1 MPLSHSFLLEVFEKC
16 RDDDAIIWRDQAYSY
31 GWLLGRIEEL
41 RQQLEDSG
49 LDSGTVVA
57 LEADYSPHV
66 IALFLAL
73 LERGCMIVPLT
84 KAVATHRDEF
94 CQVAKAQVS
103 ITIDEY
109 EKAGI
114 SALSGDGQHPLY
126 ATLRESEHP
135 GLTLFTSG
143 STGESKA
150 AVHDLSR
157 LLEKFQVPRRKLRSI
172 AFLLFDHIGGVN
184 TLFYSLANGG
194 CIVVLE
200 DRNPDNVLSAVESH
214 RVELLPTSP
223 TFINLILL
231 SEAYERHDLSSLQTL
246 TYGTEPMTETTLERF
261 HGLFPDI
268 QLQQT
273 YGSSELGILRSKSKS
288 SDSLWVQI
296 GGEGFQTRVVDG
308 ILEIKA
314 ESPMLGYLNAPSP
327 FTEDGWYN
335 TGDFVDVDGSYYRFL
350 GRESEIINVGG
361 QKVYPAEVES
371 VIQNMDGLADVTV
384 YGEPN
389 SIIGNLVCAKVRLF
403 NWVDTTTFGE
413 ELKKFCRAELP
424 DYKVPVKIV
433 IESGSH
439 GISGV
444 KKIRR
449 QV

>member
-1 MPLSHSFLLEVFEKC
+1 MPLSHSFLFDVFEKF
-16 RDDDAIIWRDQAYSY
+16 RDDDAIIWRDQVYSY
-31 GWLLGRIEEL
+31 GWLLGHIDEL
-41 RQQLEDSG
+41 RQQFADAG
-49 LDSGTVVA
+49 LSQGTVVA
-57 LEADYSPHV
+57 LEADYSPHA
-66 IALFLAL
+66 IALFVAL

-84 KAVATHRDEF
+84 KAAATHRDEF
-94 CQVAKAQVS
+94 CQIARAQVS
-103 ITIDEY
+103 ISID
-109 EKAGI
+109 KAGNAAI
-114 SALSGDGQHPLY
+114 SALSGDGQHPFY
-126 ATLRESEHP
+126 ASLRESEHP

-157 LLEKFQVPRRKLRSI
+157 LLEKFQVQRRRLRSV

-184 TLFYSLANGG
+184 TLFYSLSNGG
-194 CIVVLE
+194 CIVIVE
-200 DRNPDNVLSAVESH
+200 DRSPDNVLMAVESH
-214 RVELLPTSP
+214 KVELLPTSP

-231 SEAYERHDLSSLQTL
+231 SEAYERHDLSSLKTL
-246 TYGTEPMTETTLERF
+246 TYGTEPMTQTTLQRF
-261 HGLFPDI
+261 HELFPDI

-288 SDSLWVQI
+288 SDSLWVQV
-296 GGEGFQTRVVDG
+296 GGEGFETRVVEG
-308 ILEIKA
+308 LLEIKA

-335 TGDFVDVDGSYYRFL
+335 TGDLVAVEGSYYRFL

-371 VIQNMDGLADVTV
+371 VIQGMDGLADVTV

-389 SIIGNLVCAKVRLF
+389 SIIGNLVCARVSLF
-403 NWVDTTTFGE
+403 DGVDRAAFGE

-439 GISGV
+439 EISGV
-444 KKIRR
+444 KKKRR
-449 QV
+449 QA